1 MSHQQPAHD
10 SGTTPR
16 RVGVLHRTGAWC
28 ARHFV
33 IVIVLWVAALAA
45 FQGLQHAFGGDY
57 SDNFAIPGTQSQD
70 GLDVLKAHDPAAG
83 GYGSQVVVH
92 DADKPLS
99 GLSSQMSSTVASLQK
114 LPDVLSVQNPL
125 TAQSSAV
132 GPVSGDGKTA
142 YITIRFSVQ
151 PSTLG
156 SGYLH
161 GVDSAVQPLRAA
173 GAEVEYGGSLG
184 ELARPA
190 ANDRISEAIGFGVAV
205 LVLLIGFG
213 SLLAALLPLITALIC
228 VVCGLGLLGLLAA
241 ATTFATVSPTLATM
255 IGLGVGID
263 YALFLVTRHRQ
274 NLMDG
279 EDPVAAA
286 GTATA
291 TSGRAVLLSGCTVI
305 IALCGL
311 WVSGIGFIGKLGVA
325 AAVTVVTAVLGAL
338 TLVPAMLGLIGRH
351 IDRIHVR
358 KPIAEVEADAEPA
371 PATGPRTGSGAG
383 SASGGGATGPA
394 PAGES
399 KGADA
404 GGDRPGAGS
413 AGDRA
418 GAGSAGGAPGPA
430 PGRGAGQG
438 PDARPVPGRVRT
450 TTHGTWHRYAQRVE
464 RRPWWFLAGGV
475 VVLAV
480 LAFPVFF
487 IQLGHIG
494 DGADPK
500 SFTDR
505 RAYDLMSSAFGP
517 GSNGP
522 LTLVVDQ
529 SKVPQDD
536 RSSLESKVQQ
546 SLTKVPNAAV
556 ITPLTPTQDGD
567 VLTATAYSAAAPQDA
582 RTTSLANHLTD
593 DVLPDAVS
601 GTAAR
606 TYVTGTTAAQVDFLD
621 IVASRLPLIIAVVV
635 GLAFLV
641 ILAVFR
647 GVLVAVKAA
656 LLNVLSIAASYG
668 VVVAVFQWG
677 WGGPALGVSGDVP
690 IESYVPM
697 MMFAIVFGL
706 SMDYEIFLLTRI
718 HEAWLATRDP
728 RASVAHALEITAR
741 VITCAAL
748 IMVSVFA
755 AFILSDNIVV
765 KMLGLGLAVSVLIDA
780 TVVRLLLVPAV
791 MTLLG
796 RAAWW
801 TPRWLD
807 RILPHLDAEGSEDR
821 EPPAAPVRH

>member
-1 MSHQQPAHD
+1 MSRLRPPGD
-10 SGTTPR
+10 PGTAAR
-16 RVGVLHRTGAWC
+16 RAGTLHRTGAWC

-33 IVIVLWVAALAA
+33 TVLVLWLAALAA
-45 FQGLQHAFGGDY
+45 LQVLHHAYGGDY
-57 SDNFAIPGTQSQD
+57 SDNFSISGTQSQD
-70 GLDVLKAHDPAAG
+70 GLDVLKAHAPSAG
-83 GYGSQVVVH
+83 GYSSQVVVH
-92 DADKPLS
+92 DADKSLS
-99 GLSSQMSSTVASLQK
+99 GLSSQMSTTVADLQK

-125 TAQSSAV
+125 TAQSGGSGGGQNV
-132 GPVSGDGKTA
+132 GPLSTDGRTA
-142 YITIRFSVQ
+142 YITVRFSVQ

-156 SGYLH
+156 AGYLD
-161 GVDSAVQPLRAA
+161 GVDSAVKPLRSA
-173 GAEVEYGGSLG
+173 GAEVEYGGPLG
-184 ELARPA
+184 ELARPP
-190 ANDRISEAIGFGVAV
+190 ANDRVSEAIGFGVAV
-205 LVLLIGFG
+205 VVLLVGFG
-213 SLLAALLPLITALIC
+213 SLLAAVLPLVTALIC
-228 VVCGLGLLGLLAA
+228 VVCGLALLGLLAA

-279 EDPVAAA
+279 RDPVAAA
-286 GTATA
+286 GAATA

-311 WVSGIGFIGKLGVA
+311 WVSGIGFIGKLGLA

-338 TLVPAMLGLIGRH
+338 TLVPAVLGLIGRH

-358 KPIAEVEADAEPA
+358 RPIAEVEAA
-371 PATGPRTGSGAG
+371 PDQETG
-383 SASGGGATGPA
+383 
-394 PAGES
+394 
-399 KGADA
+399 
-404 GGDRPGAGS
+404 
-413 AGDRA
+413 
-418 GAGSAGGAPGPA
+418 
-430 PGRGAGQG
+430 Q
-438 PDARPVPGRVRT
+438 
-450 TTHGTWHRYAQRVE
+450 GTWHRYARRVE
-464 RRPWWFLAGGV
+464 RRPWWFLTGGV
-475 VVLAV
+475 VTLAV
-480 LAFPVFF
+480 LAFPLLF

-494 DGADPK
+494 DGADPR

-522 LTLVVDQ
+522 LTLVIDQ
-529 SKVPQDD
+529 TEVPQSGRSDLENQAKQVLAKVPD
-536 RSSLESKVQQ
+536 
-546 SLTKVPNAAV
+546 AAV
-556 ITPLTPTQDGD
+556 ITPLTATSDGD
-567 VLTATAYSAAAPQDA
+567 VLTATAYSVAAPQDE
-582 RTTSLANHLTD
+582 RTTDLVSHLKD

-601 GTAAR
+601 GTAAKG
-606 TYVTGTTAAQVDFLD
+606 YVTGTTAAQVDFLD
-621 IVASRLPLIIAVVV
+621 IVSSRLPLIIAVVV

-647 GVLVAVKAA
+647 GVLVALKAA
-656 LLNVLSIAASYG
+656 VLNVLSIAASYG

-706 SMDYEIFLLTRI
+706 SMDYEIFLLSRI
-718 HEAWLATRDP
+718 HEAWTATRDP
-728 RASVAHALEITAR
+728 RGSVAHALEITAR

-755 AFILSDNIVV
+755 AFIISDNIVV
-765 KMLGLGLAVSVLIDA
+765 KMLGLGLAISVLIDA

-807 RILPHLDAEGSEDR
+807 RILPHLDPEGPEGR
-821 EPPAAPVRH
+821 EPSAAPVRHRK